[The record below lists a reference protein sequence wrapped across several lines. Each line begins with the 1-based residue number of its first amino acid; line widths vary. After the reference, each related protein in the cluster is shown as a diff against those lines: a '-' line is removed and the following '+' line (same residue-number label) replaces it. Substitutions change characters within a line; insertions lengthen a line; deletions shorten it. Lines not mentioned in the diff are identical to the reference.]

1 MPRKDAVPALES
13 YLVNLEI
20 MPKLNKPLFAT
31 LLGSAVIVS
40 AVVSLAI
47 AQRTVPVP
55 AASAYGNNRPA
66 SPPVNLTP
74 EEVANIR
81 VYEVANRGV
90 VNITTST
97 VQYDRM
103 FGLPMEGQGSGSGS
117 VIDKRGH
124 VITNNHVI
132 EDAQEINVTL
142 ASGDTYPAELVG
154 ADAEYDIAVLRVD
167 APAEKLFPVPMGRSD
182 DLKVGQRAYAVGN
195 PFGRFEGTLTVGII
209 SSLNRSV
216 PSRVGNRAMMGII
229 QTDAAMNPGNSGGPL
244 LNSSAQMIGMSVA
257 IASKIGQNSGVGFA
271 IPIDRVRRYLPEL
284 IEHGKVM
291 RAYHGIVTLVKT
303 QQGLRIAKLSRGG
316 PAEQAGLR
324 GFRLIRRERRQGI
337 NLYID
342 TRIDRD
348 HADTILAIEGTP
360 IETDTDFLE
369 VMNRF
374 KPGDTVTF
382 TVLREGQQLQVPV
395 TLGAA

>member
-1 MPRKDAVPALES
+1 MPRKDVVPTLES
-13 YLVNLEI
+13 YLLTLEI
-20 MPKLNKPLFAT
+20 MPKLNKPLLAT

-55 AASAYGNNRPA
+55 AASAYGNNRPDN
-66 SPPVNLTP
+66 PPVNLTP
-74 EEVANIR
+74 EELANIR
-81 VYEVANRGV
+81 VYEIANRGV

-182 DLKVGQRAYAVGN
+182 NLKVGQRAYAVGN

-284 IEHGKVM
+284 IEHGKVI

-324 GFRLIRRERRQGI
+324 GFRLIRRERRQGL